1 MTTNPIFKTM
11 IDRYNEL
18 SYTHNYIFGLAFNGN
33 IYATFTDESVLPYV
47 CCLDKA
53 SSKNGG
59 GYSLRYKPNK
69 TQKATL
75 FANSEKTFI
84 VCSVEYFNEMV
95 ETTKYNKGEIFEKL
109 ITEYFGMNWEKDN
122 VPFTEGGDIEIN
134 GKAFQIKYEKAT
146 FTNEK
151 FLQARA

>member
-18 SYTHNYIFGLAFNGN
+18 SYTHNYIFGFAFNGN

-47 CCLDKA
+47 CTLDKA

-69 TQKATL
+69 AQKATL

-95 ETTKYNKGEIFEKL
+95 ETTKYNRGEIFEKL
-109 ITEYFGMNWEKDN
+109 VTEYFGINWEKDN
-122 VPFTEGGDIEIN
+122 IPFTDGGDIEIN

>member
-1 MTTNPIFKTM
+1 
-11 IDRYNEL
+11 
-18 SYTHNYIFGLAFNGN
+18 
-33 IYATFTDESVLPYV
+33 
-47 CCLDKA
+47 
-53 SSKNGG
+53 
-59 GYSLRYKPNK
+59 
-69 TQKATL
+69 
-75 FANSEKTFI
+75 
-84 VCSVEYFNEMV
+84 MV

-109 ITEYFGMNWEKDN
+109 ITEYFGMKWEKDN

>member
-47 CCLDKA
+47 CTLDKA

-69 TQKATL
+69 AQKTTL

-84 VCSVEYFNEMV
+84 ICSVEYFNEMV
-95 ETTKYNKGEIFEKL
+95 ATTKYNKGEIFEKL
-109 ITEYFGMNWEKDN
+109 ITEYFGMKWEKDN
-122 VPFTEGGDIEIN
+122 VPFTDGGDIEIN

>member
-1 MTTNPIFKTM
+1 MTTNPIFKAM

-47 CCLDKA
+47 CTLDKA

-69 TQKATL
+69 AQKTTL

-109 ITEYFGMNWEKDN
+109 ITEYFGMKWEKDN

>member
-1 MTTNPIFKTM
+1 MITNPIFKAM
-11 IDRYNEL
+11 MDRQNEL

-47 CCLDKA
+47 CTLDKA

-59 GYSLRYKPNK
+59 RYSLRYKPNK
-69 TQKATL
+69 AQKATL

-84 VCSVEYFNEMV
+84 LCSVEYFNEMV
-95 ETTKYNKGEIFEKL
+95 ETTKYNRGEIFEKL
-109 ITEYFGMNWEKDN
+109 VTEYFGINWEKDN

-146 FTNEK
+146 FTKEK

>member
-1 MTTNPIFKTM
+1 MTTNPIFKAM

-47 CCLDKA
+47 CTLDKA

-69 TQKATL
+69 AQKATL
-75 FANSEKTFI
+75 FANSEKIPNT
-84 VCSVEYFNEMV
+84 
-95 ETTKYNKGEIFEKL
+95 
-109 ITEYFGMNWEKDN
+109 
-122 VPFTEGGDIEIN
+122 IEV
-134 GKAFQIKYEKAT
+134 KSLKS
-146 FTNEK
+146 
-151 FLQARA
+151 

>member
-1 MTTNPIFKTM
+1 MPP
-11 IDRYNEL
+11 
-18 SYTHNYIFGLAFNGN
+18 FNGN
-33 IYATFTDESVLPYV
+33 VYATFTDESVLPYV

-69 TQKATL
+69 AQKATL

-84 VCSVEYFNEMV
+84 VCSVEFFNEMV
-95 ETTKYNKGEIFEKL
+95 ATTKYNKGEIFEKL
-109 ITEYFGMNWEKDN
+109 VTEYFGINWEKDN
-122 VPFTEGGDIEIN
+122 IPFTDGGDVEIN

>member
-18 SYTHNYIFGLAFNGN
+18 SYTHNYIFGFAFNGN
-33 IYATFTDESVLPYV
+33 IYVTFTDESVLPYV
-47 CCLDKA
+47 CTLDKA

-69 TQKATL
+69 AQKTTL

-109 ITEYFGMNWEKDN
+109 ITEYFGMKWEKDN